1 MAVTTAGEP
10 LATEHALPKRRR
22 HRAPGQD
29 RLPTKIVVYAFLTI
43 GSIIFMAPF
52 AWMVIASFKH
62 IQDIFAWPPQWVPH
76 NPTINNYKHFLQAEN
91 VARWFFNSAFVTLT
105 IITIQTVLSAM
116 AAYCFA
122 KRTFPSATRSSSSGS
137 APWRSRPPSSSS
149 RTTLC

>member
-10 LATEHALPKRRR
+10 RATEQALPKRRR

-29 RLPTKIVVYAFLTI
+29 RLPTKIIVYTFLTV

-76 NPTINNYKHFLQAEN
+76 NPTINNFTSTSC
-91 VARWFFNSAFVTLT
+91 RP
-105 IITIQTVLSAM
+105 
-116 AAYCFA
+116 
-122 KRTFPSATRSSSSGS
+122 RTSPAGSSTR
-137 APWRSRPPSSSS
+137 PSS
-149 RTTLC
+149 R